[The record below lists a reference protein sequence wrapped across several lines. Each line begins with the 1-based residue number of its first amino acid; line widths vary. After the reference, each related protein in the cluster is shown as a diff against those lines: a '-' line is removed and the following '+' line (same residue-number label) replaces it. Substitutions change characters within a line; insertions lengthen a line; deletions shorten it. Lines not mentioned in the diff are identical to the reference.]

1 MCFHIPVGTG
11 YDFPALFPLMRDL
24 LLFALAG
31 FAATFVDGAL
41 GMGFGPTSSSI
52 LLGVGLAPVV
62 AATCVNIAKIVTGVA
77 SAIAHWR
84 FRNID
89 RRLVLWLAVPGC
101 AGALLGGTVLSNV
114 DGTTI
119 KPYLALLLTVVGV
132 RVLVRFI
139 RPHVTAQSGEQTADG
154 VVSGTVQPYPRG
166 LAIVALLGGTT
177 NGLIGAWGPVV
188 TPYLLNRAVS
198 PRFAIGSV
206 NTAEVAVASA
216 AAFSLI
222 GSRGIAGVDIFVLLS
237 MLAGGVVAAPLAAWV
252 IRFVP
257 VRPMGV
263 AVAVL
268 LLITNARPVVEWT
281 GFTLGPLS
289 GAVYAAMIAVV
300 VLAVHSAIGFYTSR
314 NAPAAPAFPTGFGG
328 RC

>member
-1 MCFHIPVGTG
+1 
-11 YDFPALFPLMRDL
+11 MRDL

-62 AATCVNIAKIVTGVA
+62 AATSVNIAKIVTGVA

-89 RRLVLWLAVPGC
+89 RRLVLWLALPGC
-101 AGALLGGTVLSNV
+101 TGALLGGAILSSV
-114 DGTTI
+114 DGATI
-119 KPYLALLLTVVGV
+119 KPYLAALLTLVGV

-154 VVSGTVQPYPRG
+154 VGPGTVQPYPRG
-166 LAIVALLGGTT
+166 LAIVAALGGAT

-222 GSRGIAGVDIFVLLS
+222 GSRGIAGVDMFVLLS
-237 MLAGGVVAAPLAAWV
+237 MLAGGVVAAPLAAWA

-263 AVAVL
+263 AVALL
-268 LLITNARPVVEWT
+268 LLITNARPVIEWS
-281 GFTLGPLS
+281 GFTFDPLS
-289 GAVYAAMIAVV
+289 GAVYAATIALVIV
-300 VLAVHSAIGFYTSR
+300 AIHSIGRAYTSR
-314 NAPAAPAFPTGFGG
+314 NAPAAVCAEG
-328 RC
+328 

>member
-1 MCFHIPVGTG
+1 
-11 YDFPALFPLMRDL
+11 MRDL

-52 LLGVGLAPVV
+52 LLGSGLAP
-62 AATCVNIAKIVTGVA
+62 AAASTCINIAKVVTGIA

-89 RRLVLWLAVPGC
+89 QGLILALAVPGC
-101 AGALLGGTVLSNV
+101 IGAVLGVTVLASI
-114 DGTTI
+114 DGTTLR
-119 KPYLALLLTVVGV
+119 PYLALLLTLVGL
-132 RVLVRFI
+132 RMLIRFI
-139 RPHVTAQSGEQTADG
+139 RLGNRSDELPTGRAPI
-154 VVSGTVQPYPRG
+154 GTVKPNPRG
-166 LAIVALLGGTT
+166 VAMAALLGGVT
-177 NGLIGAWGPVV
+177 NGLIGAWGPIV
-188 TPYLLNRAVS
+188 TPYLLNRAVH

-216 AAFSLI
+216 SAFTLI
-222 GSRGIAGVDIFVLLS
+222 GSLGIAGVDGLVLLS

-252 IRFVP
+252 IRYVP
-257 VRPMGV
+257 ARPMGI

-268 LLITNARPVVEWT
+268 LLMTNARQLVGWA

-289 GAVYAAMIAVV
+289 VAVYTATIALVV
-300 VLAVHSAIGFYTSR
+300 FAVLSAS
-314 NAPAAPAFPTGFGG
+314 GFG
-328 RC
+328 RKEASIP